1 MRQLRAGLIGC
12 GTFGRVHTEALQQLD
27 GMGMAAFCDAVSG
40 QAEKLRAEFGGDY
53 ATDDPQQLFGDAG
66 LDAIYIATHH
76 DTHADFCIR
85 AMEAGKDVMVEKPL
99 ALTIEDCLR
108 VGETVKRTG
117 RKLMTAFKMRYY
129 DMLLKAKELIPHPIM
144 LTMQMMD
151 DRWEDGA
158 WANDPIKGGG
168 NVQSQGC
175 HSCDIMRFMAGGNPV
190 EVYAAGGN
198 YYQKTGVVD
207 NVSAVFRF
215 DNDVIVN
222 WVQGD
227 SACPP
232 MLSKFFM
239 QLYAEGRSITITDR
253 LTRLVY
259 CETGKQP
266 VTYTGAETGVLE
278 ENRAFIRCIRENSAP
293 PISHVDGLYATLMP
307 LQAIA
312 SLQSG
317 KPEPVKPL
325 LEQLLE
331 ENGRGSR
338 EFHV

>member
-1 MRQLRAGLIGC
+1 MGNLRAGLIGC
-12 GTFGRVHTEALQQLD
+12 GYFGQVHAEALSKLT
-27 GMGMAAFCDAVSG
+27 GMDMVAFCDVVPE
-40 QAEKLRAEFGGDY
+40 QAEKLLAEFGGDY
-53 ATDDPQQLFGDAG
+53 ATDDVERLFRDSS

-76 DTHADFCIR
+76 DSHAEYCVR
-85 AMEAGKDVMVEKPL
+85 AMESGKHVLVEKPL
-99 ALTIEDCLR
+99 AITVEDCLR

-129 DMLLKAKELIPHPIM
+129 EMLHKAKELIPDPIM

-151 DRWEDGA
+151 DRWDNLN

-175 HSCDIMRFMAGGNPV
+175 HSCDIMRFMAGGDPL

-198 YYQKTGVVD
+198 YYQKTGVID
-207 NVSAVFRF
+207 NLSAVFRF

-232 MLSKFFM
+232 LLSKFFM
-239 QLYAEGRSITITDR
+239 QLYAEGKSITLTDR
-253 LTRLVY
+253 LTKLIY
-259 CETGKQP
+259 CETGKDP
-266 VTYTGAETGVLE
+266 VTYQGTETGIME
-278 ENRAFIRCIRENSAP
+278 ENRAFIRCLQEDTEP

-312 SLQSG
+312 SLKSG

-325 LEQLLE
+325 LEHLLAAE
-331 ENGRGSR
+331 AGKEGK
-338 EFHV
+338 